1 MMELRD
7 ASKGD
12 RIPAYP
18 SRYSG
23 RNGIVRQ
30 HTGVARHRGATE
42 TGAGGAR

>member
-1 MMELRD
+1 MMELRN
-7 ASKGD
+7 APEGD

-30 HTGVARHRGATE
+30 HTEVARHRGASE
-42 TGAGGAR
+42 TGVGGAR